1 MIEVVNGQVFTS
13 FTNIGS
19 GLPYIMSGRVKAIAV
34 SGDKRSSTLPEVPT
48 VAETVPG
55 YEATVW
61 FGFLAPAATPREI
74 VNRLSTEIRRVAQLP
89 DIIERLAQQGLT
101 PDVAGTEPAAMRI
114 RVDTDKWTKL
124 VRDLGIRPE

>member
-1 MIEVVNGQVFTS
+1 
-13 FTNIGS
+13 
-19 GLPYIMSGRVKAIAV
+19 MSGRVKAIAV
-34 SGDKRSSTLPEVPT
+34 SGEKRSSALPEVPT

-74 VNRLSTEIRRVAQLP
+74 INRLSTEIQRVAQLP
-89 DIIERLAQQGLT
+89 DVVERLAQQGLT
-101 PDVAGTEPAAMRI
+101 PDVAGAERTAVRI
-114 RVDTDKWTKL
+114 RVDTDKWSKL